1 MQTTNT
7 PQFWK
12 KVINANEQNARFVG
26 DDMIEEPALKESDK
40 KDFTMPLLGREK
52 TYTSPRKTY
61 TEITGIEVEYEPVPK
76 IQAFQKRILKVL
88 EDMPEDYIYRTTVTE
103 MINEQAELV
112 DRLSGDLDALED
124 ALGEQVEMY
133 LRSLKREL
141 RCARNL
147 VADQP
152 WGDLFAPAPADQWKW
167 PI

>member
-1 MQTTNT
+1 
-7 PQFWK
+7 
-12 KVINANEQNARFVG
+12 
-26 DDMIEEPALKESDK
+26 
-40 KDFTMPLLGREK
+40 
-52 TYTSPRKTY
+52 
-61 TEITGIEVEYEPVPK
+61 
-76 IQAFQKRILKVL
+76 
-88 EDMPEDYIYRTTVTE
+88 

-147 VADQP
+147 AEDQVQTFHPKKTHHFQP

>member
-1 MQTTNT
+1 M
-7 PQFWK
+7 
-12 KVINANEQNARFVG
+12 
-26 DDMIEEPALKESDK
+26 
-40 KDFTMPLLGREK
+40 
-52 TYTSPRKTY
+52 
-61 TEITGIEVEYEPVPK
+61 PK

-88 EDMPEDYIYRTTVTE
+88 EDMPEHYIYRTTVTE

-147 VADQP
+147 VADQVEKFHLLIMTIFKP

>member
-1 MQTTNT
+1 M
-7 PQFWK
+7 
-12 KVINANEQNARFVG
+12 
-26 DDMIEEPALKESDK
+26 
-40 KDFTMPLLGREK
+40 
-52 TYTSPRKTY
+52 
-61 TEITGIEVEYEPVPK
+61 PK

-147 VADQP
+147 VADQVKKII
-152 WGDLFAPAPADQWKW
+152 F
-167 PI
+167 